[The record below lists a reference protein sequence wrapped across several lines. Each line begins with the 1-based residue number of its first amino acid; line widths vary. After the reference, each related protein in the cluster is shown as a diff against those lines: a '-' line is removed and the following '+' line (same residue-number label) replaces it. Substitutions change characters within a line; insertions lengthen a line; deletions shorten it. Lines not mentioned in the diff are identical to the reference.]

1 MGIRILVVD
10 DATFIRDMIKKQ
22 LRDKIPGVEVFDAPD
37 GARAL
42 AQLKGQSVDLI
53 LSDWEMPNMTGA
65 ELLTA
70 VRAMPNGGAVPFVM
84 ISSRG
89 DRNHIVKAIELG
101 VSDYLTKP
109 FSAEELLKKV
119 FKQLKLAGK
128 TPVQGVRTATTQGI
142 AFASVDVLTGGAQ
155 SGGSQLGSG
164 AAPRASAAKPVN
176 PFANNSASVLGAKPD
191 IKAVDTPNAAKGKA
205 QLRFPNNRTFAC
217 VIREMSL
224 QLMSCLMQRT
234 DDLPTVFEQAVV
246 DIETGDGSSIARVNG
261 YVHSIQAGENRADTN
276 VVKIVIRFV
285 DNDAEKFETLSKY
298 IAQM

>member
-1 MGIRILVVD
+1 MAIRILVVD

-22 LRDKIPGVEVFDAPD
+22 LRDKIPGVEILDAPD
-37 GARAL
+37 GNRAL
-42 AQLKGQSVDLI
+42 AQLKNQSVDLI

-70 VRAMPNGGAVPFVM
+70 VRAMPNAGAVPFIM

-89 DRNHIVKAIELG
+89 DRSHIVKAIQLG
-101 VSDYLTKP
+101 VSDYLSKP

-128 TPVQGVRTATTQGI
+128 TPEASARSATTQGI
-142 AFASVDVLTGGAQ
+142 AFASVDVLTGGAKPA
-155 SGGSQLGSG
+155 
-164 AAPRASAAKPVN
+164 AAPVAN
-176 PFANNSASVLGAKPD
+176 PFANNSASALGAKP
-191 IKAVDTPNAAKGKA
+191 AAAPAPAPAKTVKGKA
-205 QLRFPNNRTFAC
+205 QLRFANNRLFGV

-224 QLMSCLMQRT
+224 QLMSGLMQRA
-234 DDLPTVFEQAVV
+234 DNLPGLFEQAVV
-246 DIETGDGSSIARVNG
+246 DIETGDGSSLARVNG
-261 YVHSIQAGENRADTN
+261 YVHSIQAGESRPDTN

-285 DNDAEKFETLSKY
+285 DNDAEKFEALSKY

>member
-42 AQLKGQSVDLI
+42 AQLKGQAVDLI
-53 LSDWEMPNMTGA
+53 LSDWEMPNMSGA

-70 VRAMPNGGAVPFVM
+70 VRAMPHDGAIPFVM

-119 FKQLKLAGK
+119 FKQLKLVGK
-128 TPVQGVRTATTQGI
+128 MPVQAARVASTQGI
-142 AFASVDVLTGGAQ
+142 AFASVDVLTGGQAATKV
-155 SGGSQLGSG
+155 
-164 AAPRASAAKPVN
+164 AAPKPVN

-191 IKAVDTPNAAKGKA
+191 IKAVDTPKAAKGKA

-246 DIETGDGSSIARVNG
+246 DIETGDGSSLARVNG
-261 YVHSIQAGENRADTN
+261 YVHSIQAGENRPDTN